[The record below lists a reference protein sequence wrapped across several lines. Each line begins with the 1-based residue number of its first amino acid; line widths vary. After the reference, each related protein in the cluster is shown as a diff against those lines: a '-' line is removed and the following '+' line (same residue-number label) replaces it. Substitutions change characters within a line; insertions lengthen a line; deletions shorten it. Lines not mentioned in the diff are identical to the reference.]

1 MIELT
6 DDQRRAVAEA
16 GDILPT
22 VVAGDTTY
30 RLIRVEDNDR
40 ALSGPPTPFRVP
52 EGIRRSRA
60 ALRRDLPELLASRR
74 TRGKW
79 ACYQGD
85 ERIGIGR
92 DYATLMRECNRR
104 DIPDGEFI
112 IERVEPGAGNDEEEE
127 IDRRPEGPDEET

>member
-16 GDILPT
+16 GNDPP
-22 VVAGDTTY
+22 VVVSGDTTY
-30 RLIRVEDNDR
+30 RLVRINGCER
-40 ALSGPPTPFRVP
+40 ALVAVPLPSRVP
-52 EGIRRSRA
+52 DGIRRSRA

-79 ACYQGD
+79 VCYRGD

-92 DYATLMRECNRR
+92 DYASLMRECNRR
-104 DIPDGEFI
+104 SFPDGEFI
-112 IERVEPGAGNDEEEE
+112 IERAEVGAGNDEEEE
-127 IDRRPEGPDEET
+127 VDCRPLGPD